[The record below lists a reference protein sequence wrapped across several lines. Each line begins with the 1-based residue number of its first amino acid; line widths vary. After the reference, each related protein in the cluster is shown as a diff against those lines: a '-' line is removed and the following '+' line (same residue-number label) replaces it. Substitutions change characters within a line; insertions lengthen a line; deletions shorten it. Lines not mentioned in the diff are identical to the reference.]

1 MKYSRISPIF
11 AEYFLLMLSASNK
24 NVTTDHTKTD
34 MSDAPEKHSSLEPT
48 PKRNNKAAIIIA
60 LMAIVIII
68 QGIKIYLDTKEKQE
82 VRTQLTTTEEELATT
97 MQRMT
102 EIRTE
107 LDQKIAE
114 VAKLGGNVA
123 DLERAKAEI
132 ENELKRSIRA
142 TGKEIKALKDR
153 VEGYEM
159 LLKNKDEEIEKLK
172 SVNKELVTE
181 NRSLKTQKN
190 QLGDSISRL
199 SQTKEDLAS
208 KVAIASQLKVE
219 NIRIVALN
227 DRGKERESP
236 FKSRQVGK
244 LKIEFNI
251 AENNVA
257 PIEGKK
263 IMVRIIDENN
273 QVLFDV
279 SRGSGTFIF
288 NGKEEFYTAS
298 QEVLFDNTK
307 QKLTYLY
314 DKGSEYASGSY
325 TLEVYTDNYLMGRG
339 EFVVK

>member
-1 MKYSRISPIF
+1 MISDSRK
-11 AEYFLLMLSASNK
+11 K
-24 NVTTDHTKTD
+24 NPAFDYTHTD
-34 MSDAPEKHSSLEPT
+34 MNDKSESLPSPEIA
-48 PKRNNKAAIIIA
+48 PKRNNKASIIIA

-114 VAKLGGNVA
+114 VSKLGGDVS
-123 DLERAKAEI
+123 DLQQAKMEI
-132 ENELKRSIRA
+132 ENELKRNKRA

-159 LLKNKDEEIEKLK
+159 LLKNKDEEIVKLK
-172 SVNKELVTE
+172 TVNRELLTE
-181 NRSLKTQKN
+181 NKSLKTEKN
-190 QLGDSISRL
+190 QLGDSINRL

-219 NIRIVALN
+219 NVKIVAVN
-227 DRGKERESP
+227 ERGKERNSP
-236 FKSRQVGK
+236 FKSRQVGQ
-244 LKIEFNI
+244 LKIEFNL

-279 SRGSGTFIF
+279 ARGSGTFIY
-288 NGKEEFYTAS
+288 NDKEEFYTAS
-298 QEVLFDNTK
+298 QEILFDNTK
-307 QKLTYLY
+307 QRLTYLY
-314 DKGSEYASGSY
+314 DKGSDYAPGNY
-325 TLEVYTDNYLMGRG
+325 TLEIYTDNYLMGTG
-339 EFVVK
+339 KFVVK